1 MSRRNPTDRQKA
13 AAVDAALARSWPE
26 ARAIAGSL
34 NHSEPDSPNA
44 DPGVADR
51 VEAIWNDVPLLRGR
65 ERYAELL
72 GPSTWRERMV
82 GACRDFVTL
91 LGSFGRV
98 PALAAAA
105 AMVLIVAV
113 TIPTIT
119 GSSGSVH
126 RFETATAQTR
136 QIELEDGSRVTL
148 GARSALQ
155 VDYRRRSRN
164 VVLAAGE
171 AFFSVMHNPSRP
183 FVVMAGDAI
192 VEVAG
197 TKFNVDRTAGGV
209 RVSVL
214 EGVVHVIDR
223 RSSDVRVLSSASAP
237 EEVALR
243 SGQQAT
249 VVARAAPVQVSA
261 LTVAQPGSWRSGRLA
276 YEDAPLDQIVADA
289 NRYYPHDI
297 KIASSRA
304 AQMRLTTA
312 FKANQVDQFLETVET
327 ALPLEVKRAPDGEVT
342 IVDRR

>member
-1 MSRRNPTDRQKA
+1 MSSRNPTKRQKA
-13 AAVDAALARSWPE
+13 AVVDAALARSWPE
-26 ARAIAGSL
+26 ARTIAGRAKHAEADL
-34 NHSEPDSPNA
+34 PNA

-72 GPSTWRERMV
+72 GPPTWRERMV
-82 GACRDFVTL
+82 GAYRDFVAL

-98 PALAAAA
+98 PALATAA
-105 AMVLIVAV
+105 AMIMIVAV
-113 TIPTIT
+113 TIPMIT

-126 RFETATAQTR
+126 RFETAKAQTE

-171 AFFSVMHNPSRP
+171 AFFSVTHNPSRP
-183 FVVMAGDAI
+183 FIVTAGDTI

-197 TKFNVDRTAGGV
+197 TKFNVNRTTGGV

-214 EGVVHVIDR
+214 EGVVHVIDH
-223 RSSDVRVLSSASAP
+223 RSSDMRVLSSAP

-249 VVARAAPVQVSA
+249 VAAGAAPVRVSA
-261 LTVAQPGSWRSGRLA
+261 LTITQPGSWRTGSLA

-297 KIASSRA
+297 RIASARA

-312 FKANQVDQFLETVET
+312 FKSTQVDQFLETVET